1 MKEPSLFDVI
11 GPVMIGPSSSHT
23 AGALRISLIL
33 KHILKGKKIT
43 QAKFILH
50 GSFAKTYKGHGT
62 DKALVAGI
70 LGFNMDDIRI
80 RDAFEYAKKSGLKVE
95 FTTDT
100 SPNDFHPNSVQII
113 AVCDDGF
120 SLNIVGES
128 IGGGS
133 CVIRQINGIDVKLT
147 GELTTILIFQ
157 KDKPG
162 VLSYIT
168 SCLNN
173 YNINI
178 AFARLYRESK
188 GERAYTII
196 ETDDKI
202 PDGAIQSIKNGNNI
216 NEAILIEV

>member
-33 KHILKGKKIT
+33 NHLLKDKKIVEA
-43 QAKFILH
+43 QFVLY

-70 LGFNMDDIRI
+70 LGYDMDDIRI
-80 RDAFEYAKKSGLKVE
+80 RDSFSHAKKAGIKVSFE
-95 FTTDT
+95 TDT
-100 SPNDFHPNSVQII
+100 SPNDFHPN
-113 AVCDDGF
+113 AVKITASCDDGY
-120 SLNIVGES
+120 SITIVGES
-128 IGGGS
+128 VGGGL

-147 GELTTILIFQ
+147 GELSTILVYQI
-157 KDKPG
+157 DRPG

-178 AFARLYRESK
+178 AFARLYRENK

-202 PDGAIQSIKNGNNI
+202 PERAIESIKNGNNI
-216 NEAILIEV
+216 NNAILIEL